1 MNILQMQTCCFTGHR
16 ELSFFARMR
25 LRRRLPRVIAELME
39 QGVRYFGCGGAQ
51 GFDTLAAQAVLAAR
65 RRHPQIRLIL
75 VLACPEQADRWPAPA
90 RKRFQAILAQADK
103 VVYVQPTYTASCFF
117 KRNRHLANHSQ
128 VCVCYCRRD
137 TGGTAMT
144 VRYAKEK
151 GLRIIAL

>member
-1 MNILQMQTCCFTGHR
+1 
-16 ELSFFARMR
+16 MR

-51 GFDTLAAQAVLAAR
+51 GFDTLAAQA
-65 RRHPQIRLIL
+65 
-75 VLACPEQADRWPAPA
+75 
-90 RKRFQAILAQADK
+90 AQADK

-117 KRNRHLANHSQ
+117 KRNRHLADHSQ